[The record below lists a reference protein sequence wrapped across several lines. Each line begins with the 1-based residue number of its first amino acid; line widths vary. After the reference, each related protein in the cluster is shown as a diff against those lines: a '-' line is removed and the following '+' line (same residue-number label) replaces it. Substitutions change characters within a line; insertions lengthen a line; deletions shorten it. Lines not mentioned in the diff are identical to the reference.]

1 MKNKN
6 IIAITAY
13 NKPDLLYI
21 HLEQI
26 YKDIN
31 ISNYKIRIHTEI
43 GYDKEEDVVI
53 NYYKNK
59 YPNIDLKLII
69 KEKHPKCSLVGFH
82 NILSSYT
89 ISAEEA
95 SEYVIIGEED
105 ILPTEDYIRFNDY
118 IYRNY
123 LEKYDRIFC
132 VAHKRR
138 PETDLI
144 GDPEVLIGDYQC
156 TSPSCVS
163 VKTIQKYL
171 KPFFEKSLFF
181 EDIVHFN
188 NIFFANSRIKP
199 WEHTHHD
206 GAIERIMEFF
216 NLFALKP
223 DQTRSMH
230 VGLSGIFCGGTPP
243 QGNLEERVLQW
254 KELIKDG
261 DKIRKLSTHPQDI
274 VVTDP
279 KGPKWDFL
287 KLDIN
292 RNQAKASSWWY
303 DTKNEFKKYIE
314 STP

>member
-1 MKNKN
+1 MNSKN

-21 HLEQI
+21 YLEQI
-26 YKDIN
+26 YKDIT

-43 GYDKEEDVVI
+43 GYDKEEDEVI
-53 NYYKNK
+53 KYYSNK
-59 YPNIDLKLII
+59 YSSVDLKLIV
-69 KEKHPKCSLVGFH
+69 KPKHPKCSLTGFH
-82 NILSSYT
+82 NILSSYI
-89 ISAEEA
+89 ISAQEA

-105 ILPTEDYIRFNDY
+105 ILPTEDYIKFNDY
-118 IYRNY
+118 IYHSF
-123 LEKYDRIFC
+123 LKKYDRIFC
-132 VAHKRR
+132 AAHKRR
-138 PETDLI
+138 PETELN
-144 GDPEVLIGDYQC
+144 GDAEIVIGDYQC

-163 VKTIQKYL
+163 VESIKKYMI
-171 KPFFEKSLFF
+171 PFLSHPLYF
-181 EDIVHFN
+181 EDVVQFN
-188 NIFFANSRIKP
+188 NMFFANSRIKP

-206 GAIERIMEFF
+206 GAIERIMEYF

-243 QGNLEERVLQW
+243 QGTLEERVLQW

-261 DKIRKLSTHPQDI
+261 DKIRKLSNHPQDI

-279 KGPKWDFL
+279 KGPTWNYL
-287 KLDIN
+287 RLDLD
-292 RNQAKASSWWY
+292 RNKAKASSWWY

-314 STP
+314 EKK